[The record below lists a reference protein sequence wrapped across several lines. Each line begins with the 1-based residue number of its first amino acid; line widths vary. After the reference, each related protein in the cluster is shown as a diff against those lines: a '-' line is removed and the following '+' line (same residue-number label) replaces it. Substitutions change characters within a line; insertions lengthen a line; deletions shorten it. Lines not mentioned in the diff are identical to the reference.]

1 MTQKELLYFE
11 DAIGHEANIISIC
24 EDTVSKIENE
34 ELVSF
39 MQNEIDIHKS
49 MKEKLISLLEEKA
62 HEWSIVNG

>member
-24 EDTVSKIENE
+24 EDTVSKIEDE